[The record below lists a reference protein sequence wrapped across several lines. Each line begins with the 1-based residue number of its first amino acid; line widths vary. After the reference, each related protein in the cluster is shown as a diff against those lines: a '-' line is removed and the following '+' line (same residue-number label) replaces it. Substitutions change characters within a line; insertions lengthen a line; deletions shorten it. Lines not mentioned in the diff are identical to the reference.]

1 MDNIIEIKNLNKS
14 FQKGKIEQKVL
25 ENLHIEIKDK
35 EMTALTGRSGS
46 GKTTL
51 LNIISGIIPM
61 DTGDYFFY
69 KQKIDISNS
78 LKADSFRNKYFGIVH
93 QHARLLSDYTILENI
108 SLPLHYQKKSKKD
121 IIFAVENIANQ
132 LNIKRH
138 LNKLPSQLSGGE
150 QQRVTIARALIT
162 NPLIICADEPTG
174 SLDKNS
180 ENEVMNIF
188 KELNMKGKVIIIVT
202 HSDNVSNYCD
212 KIIKID

>member
-69 KQKIDISNS
+69 NQKIDISNS
-78 LKADSFRNKYFGIVH
+78 SKADSFRNKYFGIVH

-202 HSDNVSNYCD
+202 HSNNVSNYCD